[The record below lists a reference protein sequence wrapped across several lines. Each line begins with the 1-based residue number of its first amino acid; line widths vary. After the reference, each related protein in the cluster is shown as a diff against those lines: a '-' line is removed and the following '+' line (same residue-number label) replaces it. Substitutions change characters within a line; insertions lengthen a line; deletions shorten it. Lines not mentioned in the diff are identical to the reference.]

1 MANGSLIVLT
11 AQDVSK
17 LEDALKVKCVCGCG
31 PAATP
36 ERCPI
41 HGRDFTANVVRCSGD
56 TPENMLIL
64 HAKIGD
70 LEKALDAE
78 MKKKLLEDAT
88 VTDLVEFGFRVFGK
102 DFADCVAEKLS
113 ESED

>member
-11 AQDVSK
+11 AQDVVK
-17 LEDALKVKCVCGCG
+17 LEDALKVKCLCGCG

-41 HGRDFTANVVRCSGD
+41 HGRDFVGHVARCSGVS
-56 TPENMLIL
+56 PEAVAELQ
-64 HAKIGD
+64 ATVRD

-78 MKKKLLEDAT
+78 MKKERIEDAT
-88 VTDLVEFGFRVFGK
+88 VTDLVEFGFRVFGE
-102 DFADCVAEKLS
+102 DFTDCVAEKLS
-113 ESED
+113 EDAE